1 MSRRLPSLNSL
12 RAFEAVARH
21 GTLAAAAEEL
31 AVTASAIGQQ
41 VRHLE
46 DWLSVSLLETRG
58 RSRRLTDVGE
68 RFASQMSDVF
78 DQIDMACRQL
88 KRASYFAELH
98 INVTP
103 TFAIRWLVPRLGRFQ
118 TCYPDISIR
127 ISTSTKPIDIDR
139 ENVHADIRF
148 GRGPWP
154 GLTTDLLFW
163 EDIFPVCSPKLLSG
177 QHALSHPAAL
187 RYHRLLHTVLR
198 RDDWARWLKAA
209 GVSVSE
215 VDPAQGLIFE
225 INTMAIDAA
234 AAGLGVAISRGAQV
248 GDALRKGTLVAP
260 FQRDLLRGE
269 GCYFV
274 TLPELK
280 NEPKVVAFRNWLL
293 REASAQNDE
302 WQTGIE
308 VTKLL
313 RNEEAITT
321 EGNQGRKATNGGR
334 SPRNR
339 R

>member
-78 DQIDMACRQL
+78 DQIDMACQQL

-118 TCYPDISIR
+118 TCYPNISIR
-127 ISTSTKPIDIDR
+127 ISTSTKPIDIVR
-139 ENVHADIRF
+139 ENVHADLRF

-177 QHALSHPAAL
+177 QHALSHPAASL
-187 RYHRLLHTVLR
+187 
-198 RDDWARWLKAA
+198 
-209 GVSVSE
+209 SE

-225 INTMAIDAA
+225 LNTMAIDAA

-280 NEPKVVAFRNWLL
+280 NEPKVVAFRSWLL

-308 VTKLL
+308 VSKLL

-321 EGNQGRKATNGGR
+321 EGNQRRQATNGGR

-339 R
+339 